1 MPIYQYRCTKG
12 HEFDVM
18 QRMSD
23 DALTKCEVC
32 GAKAQRVLFAP
43 AIHFKGSG
51 FHNTDYGTKR
61 RPVSEDGGSSGSSST
76 GPRRTGRAGTARP
89 PRARTPARAARPGTR
104 ASRRAGASP
113 WGSTRSE
120 ASPVDEP
127 STSIVHLRIVVPS
140 DLSAAVLESVRA
152 APGSCNV
159 AVLAGAAVEPP
170 GDVLLAD
177 VAREGASSLVEGL
190 RELGV
195 VERGAISMDHVNGH
209 LSAASA
215 LAAEETR
222 GAPGDAVVWEE
233 VEAATSEAVALT
245 WSFGL
250 FMVLAA
256 LIAGAG
262 IFLDSPILIVGAMV
276 VGPEFGPLAG
286 VCVAL
291 VEGRSRLAGR
301 SLTALAVG
309 FPLAIPAAWI
319 APRSTAPPGSTPDT
333 FSSADHGLADVIS
346 NPDAFSVIV
355 AFCAG
360 VAGMLS
366 LTTAKSSV
374 LIGVLISVTTIPA
387 AANVGVAAAYDDWNA
402 VRGSLAQL
410 GLNLAVIVI
419 AGTLTLGIQRAVY
432 LRRRRARV

>member
-1 MPIYQYRCTKG
+1 M
-12 HEFDVM
+12 
-18 QRMSD
+18 
-23 DALTKCEVC
+23 
-32 GAKAQRVLFAP
+32 
-43 AIHFKGSG
+43 
-51 FHNTDYGTKR
+51 
-61 RPVSEDGGSSGSSST
+61 
-76 GPRRTGRAGTARP
+76 
-89 PRARTPARAARPGTR
+89 
-104 ASRRAGASP
+104 
-113 WGSTRSE
+113 
-120 ASPVDEP
+120 DEP
-127 STSIVHLRIVVPS
+127 SISIVHLRIVVPS
-140 DLSAAVLESVRA
+140 DLSAAVLEAVRA

-195 VERGAISMDHVNGH
+195 VERGAISLDHVDGH

-215 LAAEETR
+215 LASEEAR

-233 VEAATSEAVALT
+233 VEAVTSEAVALT
-245 WSFGL
+245 WSFRL

-291 VEGRSRLAGR
+291 VEGRRRLAGR
-301 SLTALAVG
+301 SLAALAVG
-309 FPLAIPAAWI
+309 FPLAIIAAWI
-319 APRSTAPPGSTPDT
+319 SSEIYRATGLTPDA
-333 FSSADHGLADVIS
+333 FSSADHGLADVIA

-387 AANVGVAAAYDDWNA
+387 AANVGVAAAYDDWGA

-432 LRRRRARV
+432 LRRRARA